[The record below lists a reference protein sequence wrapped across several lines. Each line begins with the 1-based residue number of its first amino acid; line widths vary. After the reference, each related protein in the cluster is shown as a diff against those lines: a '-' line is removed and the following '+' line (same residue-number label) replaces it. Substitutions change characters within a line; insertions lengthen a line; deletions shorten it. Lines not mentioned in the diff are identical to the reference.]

1 MRIMKRFGKLG
12 AFLCL
17 CAVLFSGCGQAGAKV
32 PDVVD
37 TPSVAVDG
45 EGAVTLWQVGL
56 FDKSD
61 YVVSE
66 LQSMAVEEA
75 ARFNTSAGKDA
86 AVAVEKVEALEDGS
100 GKVVVTYRF
109 DGWQS
114 CTEFMKSQFVEE
126 QFFCGTV
133 GEAFNQGYGTGA
145 TVKSVKDGSLLTEEQ
160 LRADTESRLIVT
172 DMKANVYCP
181 GKVNYISEGAE
192 VNGDGS
198 VNTAGAEGTV
208 YILYK

>member
-1 MRIMKRFGKLG
+1 MKRFGKLM

-17 CAVLFSGCGQAGAKV
+17 CAVLLPGCGQAGAKV

-37 TPSVAVDG
+37 TPSIAVDG
-45 EGAVTLWQVGL
+45 EGGVTLWQVGL
-56 FDKSD
+56 FDRAD

-66 LQSMAVEEA
+66 LQTMAVEEA
-75 ARFNTSAGKDA
+75 ARFNTGMGKEA

-100 GKVVVTYRF
+100 GKVVVTYQF

-133 GEAFNQGYGTGA
+133 GEAFTRGYGTGA
-145 TVKSVKDGSLLTEEQ
+145 AVKSVKDGSVLTEEQ
-160 LRADTESRLIVT
+160 LRTDTENRLVIT
-172 DMKANVYCP
+172 DMKVNVYCP

-192 VNGDGS
+192 VNEDGS
-198 VNTAGAEGTV
+198 VNTSSAEGTV